1 MQGEDLNTQLLQLHT
16 VFTDGETL
24 AKIYEHLPADYTIW
38 PPPGEGDHSWMEVLS
53 LEPESDGELKI
64 VGRIHMGAAGGGGGG
79 GMYWGLLHTQLQE
92 LHTMVSKREAE
103 AAATSTPAEPSTTGG
118 WRGWWGGVG
127 WRGRSWWGWGAG
139 GGGGETGVGGEVGT
153 RDHPPQEEYLSS
165 SVYREGHLQS
175 GY

>member
-1 MQGEDLNTQLLQLHT
+1 
-16 VFTDGETL
+16 
-24 AKIYEHLPADYTIW
+24 
-38 PPPGEGDHSWMEVLS
+38 MEVLS

-153 RDHPPQEEYLSS
+153 RDHPPQEERLSS
-165 SVYREGHLQS
+165 SVYTGGHLQS